1 MKKAITIVCLAAVLV
16 ALLTVEPSSA
26 AAPALSGKMTKLQ
39 YLIGAWSCQTK
50 LPAMGKE
57 PAGTHAGT
65 ISFEVE
71 PGNTVG
77 YDVSATAYSASGF
90 LGYLA
95 PKQVWWSSGSD
106 NFGGV
111 TFETSANGNV
121 MTGMT
126 YWGGKHISS
135 RDTITKTSDTKYED
149 LFEIQQAG
157 KWTLGAD
164 SLCTKTSNTPS

>member
-1 MKKAITIVCLAAVLV
+1 MKKAITIVCLAAVLG
-16 ALLTVEPSSA
+16 ALLSVEQSRA

-39 YLIGAWSCQTK
+39 YLVGTWSCQTK

-57 PAGTHAGT
+57 PAGIHTGS

-77 YDVSATAYSASGF
+77 YDVSSLEYSAAGY
-90 LGYLA
+90 LGYQEAKNL
-95 PKQVWWSSGSD
+95 WWNSGSD

-111 TFETSANGNV
+111 TFESGKNGNV

-126 YWGGKHISS
+126 FFGGKHISS
-135 RDTITKTSDTKYED
+135 RDTITKTSNTKYED
-149 LFEIQQAG
+149 LYEIQQGG

-164 SLCTKTSNTPS
+164 SVCTKSSNTPG